1 MSTPLRP
8 QFFCSRPNGVLTP
21 LVAVDELPASLS
33 IRGAPRALSASDT
46 QGMTSL
52 GALVPRGHTYVVD
65 ADPVNVV
72 QQSHARGYELQ
83 PALARLDSDD
93 ALPVNQRLAL
103 QAMQQQQQGY
113 AQNWSAQN
121 ASANG
126 WVVPTGGAGSGVGDG
141 ANGHGHKVCLL

>member
-33 IRGAPRALSASDT
+33 IRGAPRALSPSDT

-72 QQSHARGYELQ
+72 QQSHARDYELQ

-103 QAMQQQQQGY
+103 QAMQQQQGY

-121 ASANG
+121 APANG
-126 WVVPTGGAGSGVGDG
+126 WVVPAGGAGSGVGGGG